1 MVFNDCRSKS
11 QKYIYIYLHSKID
24 KKAKSETAAVKQVVL
39 DSEIIGFKK
48 K

>member
-1 MVFNDCRSKS
+1 MVFNDWANRRNI
-11 QKYIYIYLHSKID
+11 YIYIHSKIG